1 MGTNSNYQTDQ
12 TGYQPAQQQAAPSSM
27 TIAGV
32 VGLIAGIVALA
43 TSFMPI
49 INNVSFFVALIG
61 AVFAIVGIVSSSKG
75 KRRGKAL
82 SIAALIVSAL
92 AVVVVLASQ
101 SFYSAA
107 IDEAF
112 NSGATDSAPA
122 ESTNDASGGSSEAT
136 EAQKDDAASAEVP
149 YVVSI
154 DNCELTTDYQGNPAI
169 VVTYTWTNN
178 SENAQA
184 FDVAIDDKAF
194 QNGVQLDF
202 AVVDGMDASASWN
215 EVKPGSTNTVQQA
228 FLLDDQSDVTIECT
242 ELFSFDNTIIA
253 EKTFSVA

>member
-12 TGYQPAQQQAAPSSM
+12 TGYQPAQQQAAPPSM

-49 INNVSFFVALIG
+49 INNISFFVALIG

-112 NSGATDSAPA
+112 DTDTNNSAPV
-122 ESTNDASGGSSEAT
+122 ESTDDASGVGAPT
-136 EAQKDDAASAEVP
+136 EAQKNEAASAEVP

-154 DNCELTTDYQGNPAI
+154 DNCELTTDYEGNPAI